1 MSDPQSG
8 GLPRGI
14 TVDTP
19 GETVTVTTTWYSTDG
34 GKLADSARYRDAMN
48 GATGTSMMA
57 GFVNVERL
65 APSLNL
71 SAKEAANLRP
81 VKAVGV
87 STGYADGALVGLV
100 RVIIR

>member
-1 MSDPQSG
+1 
-8 GLPRGI
+8 
-14 TVDTP
+14 
-19 GETVTVTTTWYSTDG
+19 
-34 GKLADSARYRDAMN
+34 
-48 GATGTSMMA
+48 MMA